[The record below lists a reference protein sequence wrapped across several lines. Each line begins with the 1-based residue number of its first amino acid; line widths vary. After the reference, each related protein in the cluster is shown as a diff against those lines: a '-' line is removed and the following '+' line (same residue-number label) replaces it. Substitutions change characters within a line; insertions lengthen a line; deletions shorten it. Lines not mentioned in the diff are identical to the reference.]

1 MLAQVVGAITC
12 RMGFVGHQGVAVTD
26 HACGRVKTGDGQG
39 VARGRGHRLRET
51 RDHATTDDADPA
63 HVQARQ
69 AVRCR
74 NAEGSALGQR
84 RRIAGRTLGQ
94 VGFTEGQLAAFYRQA
109 GQVHPIVHRWR
120 NNPII
125 AVLFWHGRNALRDE
139 LRDTVETGG
148 GEANDRFNP
157 PGHLFQQDK
166 GMPASRSAS
175 PARTCTATRS
185 GSRGFSGLGRVGTG
199 RNGFLQLFD
208 IGQLR
213 GTRCHHLGRTH
224 VPSLIGQ
231 QLRRH

>member
-1 MLAQVVGAITC
+1 MVFVVVEGIA
-12 RMGFVGHQGVAVTD
+12 VAHQPAR
-26 HACGRVKTGDGQG
+26 RVIAGDGQG
-39 VARGRGHRLRET
+39 VAQAGGEGLREAGVHAVSHHIDAADAQGLYAVQC
-51 RDHATTDDADPA
+51 RDG
-63 HVQARQ
+63 
-69 AVRCR
+69 
-74 NAEGSALGQR
+74 EGSALGQR

-94 VGFTEGQLAAFYRQA
+94 VGFTEGQLATFYRQA
-109 GQVHPIVHRWR
+109 GQVHPMVHRWR

-148 GEANDRFNP
+148 GEANDRLDP
-157 PGHLFQQDK
+157 PGHLFQQYK
-166 GMPASRSAS
+166 GVPASRRAS

-185 GSRGFSGLGRVGTG
+185 SSRGFSGLGRVGTG

-224 VPSLIGQ
+224 VPGLIGQ
-231 QLRRH
+231 QLRCH

>member
-39 VARGRGHRLRET
+39 VARGRDHRLRET

-69 AVRCR
+69 AIWRR
-74 NAEGSALGQR
+74 NTEGTALGQR

-109 GQVHPIVHRWR
+109 GQAHPVVHRWR
-120 NNPII
+120 NKSII
-125 AVLFWHGRNALRDE
+125 AVLFWHGCNALRDE
-139 LRDTVETGG
+139 FRDTVETGG
-148 GEANDRFNP
+148 GKANDRLNP
-157 PGHLFQQDK
+157 PGHLFQQYK
-166 GMPASRSAS
+166 GVPASRRAS
-175 PARTCTATRS
+175 PACTCTAARP

-199 RNGFLQLFD
+199 RNGFLKLFD

-213 GTRCHHLGRTH
+213 GTRRHHFGRAH
-224 VPSLIGQ
+224 VPGLIGQ